1 MRPRP
6 AGGGG
11 RGGQRRGAQVS
22 FAVSEGPMTFK
33 VGDAAE
39 VSKTITDEDVRWFAE
54 LTGDRNPVHLDES
67 YAKTT
72 RFGRRIAHGMLGAS
86 LISTVLASELPG
98 PGSVYLNQTLRFNA
112 PVYLG
117 ETITAR
123 DIEKHV
129 REDKPVVTLETV
141 CTNQRG
147 ERVVEGEAVVLV
159 PKAE

>member
-1 MRPRP
+1 
-6 AGGGG
+6 
-11 RGGQRRGAQVS
+11 
-22 FAVSEGPMTFK
+22 MTFN

-39 VSKTITDEDVRWFAE
+39 VSKTITGADVRAFAE
-54 LTGDRNPVHLDES
+54 LTGDRNPVHLDEE
-67 YAKTT
+67 YASTT

-98 PGSVYLNQTLRFNA
+98 PGSVYLSQTLRFTA
-112 PVYLG
+112 PVYL
-117 ETITAR
+117 EDTVTAR
-123 DIEKHV
+123 VTVKHV

-159 PKAE
+159 PKNR